1 MKITLWNV
9 YVLLFS
15 VSCVLIG
22 LLFFLSMI
30 CNFKGE
36 KDKAVDF
43 CESDEEFCLESD
55 SDEEASATSG

>member
-1 MKITLWNV
+1 MYL
-9 YVLLFS
+9 LLFS

-22 LLFFLSMI
+22 LLFLSMI